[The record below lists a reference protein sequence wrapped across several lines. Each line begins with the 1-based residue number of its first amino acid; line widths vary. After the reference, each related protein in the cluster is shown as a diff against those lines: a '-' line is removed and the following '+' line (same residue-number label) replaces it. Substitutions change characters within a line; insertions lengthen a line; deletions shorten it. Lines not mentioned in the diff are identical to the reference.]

1 MLYLPTPNLNFLF
14 FSHKRWADSHFNN
27 KLEDTALANHKS
39 IMAEDNECTIDNL
52 TPGMLYKI
60 VVEAIVSVK
69 DTVTAV
75 NDPKD
80 PEIEKQNRRTTHVMS
95 KPVLVRT
102 KAPCEKPVPIITGK
116 ENCIVYLCSQTNE
129 ISTVVF

>member
-1 MLYLPTPNLNFLF
+1 MNSLQDCNNIDIIFIS
-14 FSHKRWADSHFNN
+14 FSFTHRWADSHFNN
-27 KLEDTALANHKS
+27 KLDDTALANHKS

-69 DTVTAV
+69 DTVTDI

-80 PEIEKQNRRTTHVMS
+80 PEMEKQNRRTTHVMS

-116 ENCIVYLCSQTNE
+116 KNFSIK
-129 ISTVVF
+129 III

>member
-1 MLYLPTPNLNFLF
+1 
-14 FSHKRWADSHFNN
+14 
-27 KLEDTALANHKS
+27 
-39 IMAEDNECTIDNL
+39 MAEDNECTIDNL

-69 DTVTAV
+69 DTVTDI

-80 PEIEKQNRRTTHVMS
+80 PEMEKQNRRTTHVMS

-116 ENCIVYLCSQTNE
+116 KNFSIK
-129 ISTVVF
+129 III